1 MITYSTAFK
10 MKNETVNIIEKYEG
24 LSKNGSVK
32 IINQYLS
39 NSGYNGE
46 GRCECESDW
55 GCYGAKNLSDSSSSL
70 VKINNNNIKEDY
82 FYCVQYHSKGE
93 NSGYYDIQLFLK
105 FDLPVL
111 GKIGNFKVKGQTIK
125 MKYPANWS
133 DTQWPGVSN

>member
-1 MITYSTAFK
+1 MRDAIGGAWLTGLIITFTLIFVAYLTVMITYSTAFK

-55 GCYGAKNLSDSSSSL
+55 GCYGARNLSDSSSSL

-93 NSGYYDIQLFLK
+93 NSGYYDIQLF
-105 FDLPVL
+105 
-111 GKIGNFKVKGQTIK
+111 
-125 MKYPANWS
+125 
-133 DTQWPGVSN
+133 